1 MIASFPDRRFQL
13 WEYRVSHGSL
23 LLRSPRGPEISH
35 NVDIVF
41 VGVEFLC
48 APRLFRGLE
57 LAQGTEEESAA
68 PPLES
73 PKLGLSGSSCCCLRG
88 GVIWWLQPASKW
100 TRTSRTFST
109 APSSSPSP
117 ARRCAVREMVGA
129 KV

>member
-57 LAQGTEEESAA
+57 FAQGTEEDVGRAA
-68 PPLES
+68 ALVAEVKAERVFVLLSEGRRHLVVAAGFKVDENQQDIFDS
-73 PKLGLSGSSCCCLRG
+73 PF
-88 GVIWWLQPASKW
+88 Q
-100 TRTSRTFST
+100 
-109 APSSSPSP
+109 
-117 ARRCAVREMVGA
+117 
-129 KV
+129 